1 MMRSAAILVS
11 CFFLSGFSS
20 VVAQGSNWGPEEVD
34 VQFEK
39 KVYGSKVAMTA
50 ANINWLR
57 NEFLIE
63 KVSELSQSKRS
74 DCALA
79 LHLLAAYAS
88 TDNPSSDDKLS
99 IEKVKNSSSV
109 YKAAEKGAAPKSN
122 FSKKVFSSKDYF
134 DYGDELFVIADV
146 CERQIEPYYAEFD
159 TLLDA
164 TEGVK

>member
-88 TDNPSSDDKLS
+88 
-99 IEKVKNSSSV
+99 
-109 YKAAEKGAAPKSN
+109 AEKGAAPKSN